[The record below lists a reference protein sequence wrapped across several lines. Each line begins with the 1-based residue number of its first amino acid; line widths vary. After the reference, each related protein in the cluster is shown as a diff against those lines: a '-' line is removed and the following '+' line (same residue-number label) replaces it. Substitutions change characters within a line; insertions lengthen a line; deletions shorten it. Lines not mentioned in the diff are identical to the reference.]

1 MTGASAPSGSSSAL
15 PAGAPAVSASS
26 AAASAWLTASG
37 PPTRGNHGHNLVA
50 HGRSWASHG
59 WTELEW
65 EQWKG
70 EERKRQRA
78 RLHQAGLQAPS
89 WPARLP
95 GVDTHP
101 DDIVAATV
109 VRLFGPGFVIF
120 AVRCG
125 AAQAYVPRSCRQ
137 VLLSRLQRI
146 ACLCLS
152 LSLTLVLHRRC
163 HCNGK
168 ERCPECAAKGFVAG
182 QRGAVNKRCERGWC
196 GKCCMLAG
204 GCRIHG

>member
-37 PPTRGNHGHNLVA
+37 PPTHGYHGHNLVA
-50 HGRSWASHG
+50 HGRSRASHG
-59 WTELEW
+59 WAELEW

-101 DDIVAATV
+101 DDIVASTV

-120 AVRCG
+120 AMWCSAGICYAILSPSVVVSLATHCLSVTVFVSDTSAPPPLSLQRQGTLPRVRCEG
-125 AAQAYVPRSCRQ
+125 
-137 VLLSRLQRI
+137 L
-146 ACLCLS
+146 
-152 LSLTLVLHRRC
+152 RR
-163 HCNGK
+163 
-168 ERCPECAAKGFVAG
+168 RA
-182 QRGAVNKRCERGWC
+182 
-196 GKCCMLAG
+196 AG
-204 GCRIHG
+204 GGE